1 MIYSSHFA
9 INLSVNN
16 PLRHACRHAKG
27 DEVDWSP
34 YKIRHQLFPS
44 RLIMISN
51 SQCIT
56 EEKMHIIQTFGNTRF
71 ECSEAKSEKIHL
83 GKNTE
88 YYLEII
94 SLICEQILLDKMLG
108 ICEASVL
115 FRRVHFSCITKK
127 YYYYYYYY
135 YYY

>member
-1 MIYSSHFA
+1 MIYSSQFA
-9 INLSVNN
+9 IDVSVNN
-16 PLRHACRHAKG
+16 ALRNACRHAKG
-27 DEVDWSP
+27 NEVDWSP
-34 YKIRHQLFPS
+34 YKIRYRLYPS

-56 EEKMHIIQTFGNTRF
+56 EGKMHIFQTFGNTRF
-71 ECSEAKSEKIHL
+71 ECSEAKSEKIQL

-88 YYLEII
+88 YYLETI

-115 FRRVHFSCITKK
+115 FRRVHFSCITK
-127 YYYYYYYY
+127 
-135 YYY
+135 